1 MLRSNFEF
9 MNFIDILI
17 CIPLVWGIYK
27 GFTKGLVIEVAGLAA
42 FFLGI
47 WAATSFSESIKGIF
61 SFAGKYDGVV
71 AFCLLFLGAVI
82 LIFLVAK
89 LINKMVEGAS
99 MSSVNKVTGAAF
111 GGLKFALIISVLFFV
126 MDAVERSYPM
136 LSSKTKQESLLYNPL
151 SKIAP
156 AIIPGLDKDK
166 MDKMM
171 PQAEVKVQ
179 VSQK

>member
-1 MLRSNFEF
+1 

-17 CIPLVWGIYK
+17 CIPVLWGLYK
-27 GFTKGLVIEVAGLAA
+27 GFTKGLIIEVAGLAA

-47 WAATSFSESIKGIF
+47 LAATKFSESLKSVF

-82 LIFLVAK
+82 LIFLTAK
-89 LINKMVEGAS
+89 LINKIVEGAS
-99 MSSVNKVTGAAF
+99 LSSVNKITGSVF
-111 GGLKFALIISVLFFV
+111 GGLKFAMIISVVFFV

-136 LSSKTKQESLLYNPL
+136 LSVQTKNESLLYKPVAA
-151 SKIAP
+151 IAP
-156 AIIPGLDKDK
+156 AVIPGLDNSK

-171 PQAEVKVQ
+171 PKAEVEVKI
-179 VSQK
+179 SQK

>member
-1 MLRSNFEF
+1 

-17 CIPLVWGIYK
+17 CIPLIWGIYK
-27 GFTKGLVIEVAGLAA
+27 GFTKGLIIEVAGLAA
-42 FFLGI
+42 FFLGV
-47 WAATSFSESIKGIF
+47 WAATSFSESIKGVF

-99 MSSVNKVTGAAF
+99 LSSVNKVTGSVF
-111 GGLKFALIISVLFFV
+111 GGLKFALVISVLFFV

-136 LSSKTKQESLLYNPL
+136 LSVKTKEESLLYKPV
-151 SKIAP
+151 SMIAP
-156 AIIPGLDKDK
+156 AIIPGLNKDK
-166 MDKMM
+166 MDQMM
-171 PQAEVKVQ
+171 PKAEVEVKI
-179 VSQK
+179 SQK